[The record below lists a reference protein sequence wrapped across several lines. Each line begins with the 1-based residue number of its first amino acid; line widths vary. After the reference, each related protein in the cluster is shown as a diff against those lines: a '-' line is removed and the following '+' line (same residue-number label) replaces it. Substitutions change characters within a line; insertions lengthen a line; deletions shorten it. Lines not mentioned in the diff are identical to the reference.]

1 MHATFGIHDARIV
14 APGSPDRSI
23 LLYRLSRRGPAQ
35 MPPLC
40 SLAVDDAAVTLVR
53 QWIESLPAVAEE

>member
-1 MHATFGIHDARIV
+1 
-14 APGSPDRSI
+14 
-23 LLYRLSRRGPAQ
+23 

-40 SLAVDDAAVTLVR
+40 SLAVDEAAVTLVR